1 MDSGKPNKSV
11 KDSTSKDRRQK
22 PKASASEIS
31 ANVDA
36 MLAAEIDKLANVSTK
51 AKSIV
56 SNSSCKSALSLKL
69 QMQKVLAEET
79 LMLEEMKRRRE
90 FMKKKFEL
98 MEEIAEVQSCPVP
111 GARTT
116 DPLTKVKGWLQ
127 KQRQAENES
136 VAADDDEHDSDDD
149 TEDNMDD
156 DEDDDA
162 GDTESSSEYAADEE
176 GDNSSGETEPESVDS
191 EDGSSSADE
200 SYHERGDEHHEERFS
215 PRERS
220 TPVQVRASRTSNR
233 VKHSRSSATL
243 SRDQIAARQ
252 VVPCDLPKFG
262 GSPEEWPMFI
272 STFESTTR
280 MCGYKDEENMIRL
293 RNCLKDEAFA
303 SVRSFLMHPSMVSK
317 AISVLKLRFG
327 QPHMIISTLREK
339 VLATPPIRTDSI
351 EKLVDY
357 ALAVQNLCSTI
368 DACGRKEYMRDA
380 TLMQELVCKLP
391 SAIKLDWARHSKT
404 LAKVT
409 LSTFSDWI
417 FSIAEDASI
426 VANLRKSH
434 SYEQEPRNK
443 RQGKV
448 FVNTH
453 VESSPSVAG
462 GQKVTGNRPNVVSS
476 GKTSMEGP
484 TICPTC
490 KGSCRTAAK
499 CKRFLDLSYEA
510 KWAAVRELRICR
522 RCLRQHGGN
531 CNSKPCGVNGCTFKH
546 NSLLHKSLVA
556 PGEVTGSP
564 GSPNPAKANEERSIN
579 THRVETGLEL
589 FRYIPVTLFGPTKQV
604 ECYAFLDD
612 GSELTLLD
620 EQIAKDLDLIGGAK
634 PLCLKW
640 TGGTH
645 RFEEKS
651 RCVDIGISG
660 SAGRRFEL
668 SGVRTVEALELPY
681 QSLNVEVLQE
691 KYKHLRSIPVE
702 SYNRVQ
708 PRILI
713 GVKHANVSLVR
724 RCREGKE
731 GEPIAVKTH
740 LGWTIFGGWS
750 KQESSNGGSHI
761 YHICACNLQND
772 EQLHLTVKQYFS
784 LDSLGIMMP
793 VAASVSKDD
802 ERALMLLSSLTQ
814 VTGNRYQTG
823 LLWRFDN
830 IRLPDSRPM
839 ALQRLKCLERR
850 LAKNADLKLAYDGK
864 LAEYE
869 TKGYIRKVTQK
880 EIEQNKGHS
889 WYLPTFPVI
898 NPNKPGKIRI
908 VWDAAATAH
917 GVSLNSMLLTGPDLL
932 SSLVA
937 VLNQFRENRI
947 GICGDIREMFLQI
960 GIRREDQFY
969 QLFLWNDNVNQ
980 EEPSTYVV
988 PVMIFGARSSPT
1000 TAQFVKNQNAQRFRA
1015 EFPVAVEVIEKKHY
1029 VDDMLAST
1037 ETEDEAIDLAKS
1049 VKHVHAQGGFDIRN
1063 WVSNSAKVLNA
1074 LNESPT
1080 SEKSLNIA
1088 ADIATE
1094 KVLGMWWNTSTD
1106 CFTFKICWTRFDA
1119 VLFDGSRAPTKRELL
1134 RILMSIFDPLGLIS
1148 QFLMILKVTLQ
1159 EVWRKGLKW
1168 DDQIEGKQ
1176 LDDWQTWTKLLPKL
1190 EELQIPRCYR
1200 QITTTGAQIQMHTFV
1215 DAGDKGMAAVVYL
1228 RFEENGVIE
1237 CALVGAKTRVAPLK
1251 YLSTPRS
1258 ELQAAVIGARLSN
1271 STMKS
1276 LSLSVSQR
1284 FFWCDSRNVLC
1295 WLRSDHRRY
1304 SQYVAARTS
1313 EILDTTEV
1321 NEWNWIKSEWNVAD
1335 DGTKWTGQVQMKSN
1349 DRWFLGPA
1357 FLQKAERDWPVIP
1370 YNQETTTEE
1379 LRTSVLVHRKV
1390 RDPVVVASDYS
1401 SWNRLLKV
1409 TAYVQRFVYNLQAKR
1424 QGLVSHQGPLS
1435 SEELR
1440 QAQLYHFRQAQQ
1452 EVYHEEM
1459 LVLKEGSKNG
1469 ENVRKQ
1475 WQQYSR
1481 SQIYKMSPFVDEDG
1495 VLRMNS
1501 RAAKCSF
1508 LFPDEKFPIILPDNH
1523 PVTKILLV
1531 DFHER
1536 YHHRNYA
1543 TVANEV
1549 RRRYCI
1555 PRLRQTLRKMRC
1567 GCQWCRNRDAKPA
1580 PPEMAELPSARMA
1593 AFTRPFSHVGVDFFG
1608 PIEVLVGRR
1617 VEKRWGVLLTCL
1629 TVRALHIEVANS
1641 LSTSSCM
1648 MALNNFIARR
1658 GTPVCFYSDRGTNF
1672 VGASKELRDALKA
1685 IDKHEMS
1692 KEFTTP
1698 ATSWQFNPPSSPHMG
1713 GSWERLIQSVK
1724 RNLTEVLKCRRS
1736 TDEELRS
1743 ALTQI
1748 ESVLNSRPLT
1758 DVPVD
1763 NESEPALTPNH
1774 FLLGSSDG
1782 SKPLTLFDDSVQAV
1796 RRGWQV
1802 SQMMANLFWR
1812 RWLRNYL
1819 PEITK
1824 RTKWF
1829 KQVKPIAVGDIVVI
1843 VDPELPRNC
1852 WPKGRVIGTV
1862 EKGSQV
1868 RRATVQTSKG
1878 VYERPA
1884 VKLAVLDIWSE
1895 NR

>member
-1 MDSGKPNKSV
+1 
-11 KDSTSKDRRQK
+11 
-22 PKASASEIS
+22 
-31 ANVDA
+31 
-36 MLAAEIDKLANVSTK
+36 
-51 AKSIV
+51 
-56 SNSSCKSALSLKL
+56 
-69 QMQKVLAEET
+69 
-79 LMLEEMKRRRE
+79 MKRRRE

-116 DPLTKVKGWLQ
+116 DPLTKMKGWLQ

-176 GDNSSGETEPESVDS
+176 GDNSSGETEPESDDS
-191 EDGSSSADE
+191 EDDSSSADE

-220 TPVQVRASRTSNR
+220 TPVHVRASRTSNR
-233 VKHSRSSATL
+233 EKHSRASATL

-252 VVPCDLPKFG
+252 VVSCDLPKFG

-280 MCGYKDEENMIRL
+280 MCGYRDEENMIRL

-351 EKLVDY
+351 KKLVDY

-417 FSIAEDASI
+417 FTIAEDASI
-426 VANLRKSH
+426 VANPRKSH

-651 RCVDIGISG
+651 RCVDIRTSI

-740 LGWTIFGGWS
+740 LGWTIFGACS

-761 YHICACNLQND
+761 YHICACKLQNG
-772 EQLHLTVKQYFS
+772 EQLHLAVKQYFS

-823 LLWRFDN
+823 LLWRSDN

-960 GIRREDQFY
+960 GIRRKDQFY

-988 PVMIFGARSSPT
+988 P
-1000 TAQFVKNQNAQRFRA
+1000 NAQRFRA

-1080 SEKSLNIA
+1080 SEKSLNLA

-1200 QITTTGAQIQMHTFV
+1200 QMTTTGAQIQMHTFV

-1228 RFEENGVIE
+1228 RFEENGIIE

-1251 YLSTPRS
+1251 YLSTPRL
-1258 ELQAAVIGARLSN
+1258 ELQAAVIRARLSN

-1335 DGTKWTGQVQMKSN
+1335 DGTKWTGQVQMKSD

-1379 LRTSVLVHRKV
+1379 LRTSVLVHRKI

-1475 WQQYSR
+1475 LQQYSR
-1481 SQIYKMSPFVDEDG
+1481 SQIYKMSPCVDEDG

-1501 RAAKCSF
+1501 RAAKCPF

-1531 DFHER
+1531 DFHE
-1536 YHHRNYA
+1536 
-1543 TVANEV
+1543 
-1549 RRRYCI
+1549 
-1555 PRLRQTLRKMRC
+1555 
-1567 GCQWCRNRDAKPA
+1567 
-1580 PPEMAELPSARMA
+1580 
-1593 AFTRPFSHVGVDFFG
+1593 
-1608 PIEVLVGRR
+1608 
-1617 VEKRWGVLLTCL
+1617 
-1629 TVRALHIEVANS
+1629 
-1641 LSTSSCM
+1641 STSLCM

-1685 IDKHEMS
+1685 IDKHERA
-1692 KEFTTP
+1692 KECTTP

-1724 RNLTEVLKCRRS
+1724 RNLTEVLKCRRP

-1763 NESEPALTPNH
+1763 NDHRIKVKKHIPPSVTRKAEAEYIADTIKRHYAKL
-1774 FLLGSSDG
+1774 D
-1782 SKPLTLFDDSVQAV
+1782 KLTLKCYS
-1796 RRGWQV
+1796 
-1802 SQMMANLFWR
+1802 LH
-1812 RWLRNYL
+1812 L
-1819 PEITK
+1819 
-1824 RTKWF
+1824 
-1829 KQVKPIAVGDIVVI
+1829 
-1843 VDPELPRNC
+1843 
-1852 WPKGRVIGTV
+1852 
-1862 EKGSQV
+1862 
-1868 RRATVQTSKG
+1868 
-1878 VYERPA
+1878 
-1884 VKLAVLDIWSE
+1884 KLANEYPEGFPLFLIKVKRAEEW
-1895 NR
+1895 